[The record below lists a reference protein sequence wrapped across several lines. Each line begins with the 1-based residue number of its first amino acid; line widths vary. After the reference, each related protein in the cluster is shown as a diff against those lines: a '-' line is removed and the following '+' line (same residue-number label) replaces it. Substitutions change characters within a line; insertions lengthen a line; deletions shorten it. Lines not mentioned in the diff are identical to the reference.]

1 MQPPVPSSTDHRPE
15 RSDAMISQFRRT
27 LDVTLQWVVIGQ
39 MITLTVMVL
48 VAVFY
53 RKFGASLSWYDEVA
67 SIMLAW
73 ITYYGAALAALR
85 RQHLGFDGVLLRL
98 PITIRMTAFVVA
110 EVLVIGFFSILAWA
124 GWQVLAVVGDEHL
137 ISLPWISVSVTQS
150 VIPIG
155 AALFV
160 ICELLSLPD
169 SWAATRVGRSLEHPE
184 PHMTRS

>member
-1 MQPPVPSSTDHRPE
+1 MLARLHR
-15 RSDAMISQFRRT
+15 F
-27 LDVTLQWVVIGQ
+27 LDVTLQWVVIGL
-39 MITLTVMVL
+39 MILLTVIVL

-67 SIMLAW
+67 SVMLAW

-98 PITIRMTAFVVA
+98 PVGPRMVA
-110 EVLVIGFFSILAWA
+110 VAIGEVLVLGFFVLLAWA
-124 GWQVLAVVGDEHL
+124 GWKVLEVVGDENL
-137 ISLPWISVSVTQS
+137 ISLPWVSVTFTQS

-160 ICELLSLPD
+160 VCELLSLPD
-169 SWAATRVGRSLEHPE
+169 SWRAASTGRSLEHPE
-184 PHMTRS
+184 LATTEG